1 MSVAKDIITIKKT
14 FYMNLNKKQGKFL
27 NYIISQWEA
36 EETISPETAV
46 TLKNSFS
53 IRKFDFKKLAKYSFW
68 IAIFCV
74 GNAFGAII
82 ADDFLV
88 NLIKKFFT
96 SSYFVLCIIFA
107 LFAAGVYYLGLKRR
121 KKKPNNVYSNEAII
135 FLGVLFTTISLLYLG
150 AALNMGDKI
159 ASFIFLLST
168 LIFAVLGI
176 YFPSRLV
183 WLAAL
188 IALGSWFGTE
198 TGYAS
203 GWGAY
208 YLGMNFPLR
217 FVLFG
222 LILTIISLFF
232 KSNKRL
238 SFFYKVTT
246 KMGLLY
252 LFIALW
258 ILSIFGNYGD
268 WSRWY
273 DAKQIEL
280 FHWSLLFGL
289 VAVGAIF
296 YGLKKDESIYRGFG
310 ITFLFINLY
319 TRYFEYFWNSVHKA
333 IFFLILAVSFWF
345 IGSKAEKIWNLEFIK
360 K

>member
-1 MSVAKDIITIKKT
+1 MTT
-14 FYMNLNKKQGKFL
+14 YMNLNKKQGKFL
-27 NYIISQWEA
+27 HHIIREWEI
-36 EETISPETAV
+36 EETISPETADI
-46 TLKNSFS
+46 LKKSFS

-68 IAIFCV
+68 IAIFCLI
-74 GNAFGAII
+74 NALGAVIF
-82 ADDFLV
+82 DN
-88 NLIKKFFT
+88 NLIDLLAKIFT
-96 SSYFVLCIIFA
+96 SSFYVLSIIFA
-107 LFAAGVYYLGLKRR
+107 ALSAWVYYLALKRR
-121 KKKPNNVYSNEAII
+121 KKKPNNVFSNEAII
-135 FLGVLFTTISLLYLG
+135 FLGVIFTAISIIYLG
-150 AALNMGDKI
+150 VALKMNDELVT
-159 ASFIFLLST
+159 FIFLLST
-168 LIFAVLGI
+168 LIFGALGV
-176 YFPSRLV
+176 YFPSRLL

-222 LILTIISLFF
+222 MVLTILSLFF
-232 KSNKRL
+232 KNYKKL

-273 DAKQIEL
+273 EAKQIEL

-296 YGLKKDESIYRGFG
+296 YGLKKDEGIYRGFG

-319 TRYFEYFWNSVHKA
+319 TRYFEYFWKSTHKA

-345 IGSKAEKIWNLEFIK
+345 IGSRAEKIWNLEFIK